1 MTKRY
6 QLSTKQ
12 PFSLEMVNY
21 LIKGVLYN
29 KDIDFKNMISLEITQ
44 TGNIYTIECIT
55 GTKQ

>member
-55 GTKQ
+55 GTNQ